1 MDNIVSEINDFC
13 GGLIKK
19 CREYEQN
26 RKEME
31 IKFRDLS
38 YAYTVCTTEIE
49 YMRKQNDDFLN
60 TINRLQKQIEV
71 IEDDKRQLTKVSN
84 IIAIERENSRLKLE
98 IDSLKKRLAKPTIN
112 TPNTQSII
120 NHSIKS
126 ESVEVEVELNENPRE
141 DTSIKSGSVEVVVEL
156 NENPTEDTSIKSESV
171 DVEVAV
177 ELNEN
182 PTEDTNNDIEVYE
195 KKIKNVIYYV
205 STNEDM
211 TIYIKEDDGAIGDKV
226 GFLTNH
232 NGKTKVQWL

>member
-126 ESVEVEVELNENPRE
+126 ESVEVAVELNENPRE

-156 NENPTEDTSIKSESV
+156 NENPTEDI
-171 DVEVAV
+171 
-177 ELNEN
+177 
-182 PTEDTNNDIEVYE
+182 NNDIEVYE